1 MMQHRRSFLI
11 LAAVLPLLAATILSA
26 GDPVTKTFNI
36 AISDSVIRGQT
47 TPAAAMIQVQPMSQL
62 FAMVGGV
69 RPEFSFES
77 PEVLAKNIHE
87 GKVQL
92 GVIAGIELGWLGNK
106 ANGLSTLAVAYTQ
119 DIKSK
124 AVVLMRKD
132 THSKSLRDF
141 QGKRLAMPRRTQQH
155 AQIFLHDSLHRCGCS
170 PQGYFAACT
179 TPPDTD
185 AAIEAV
191 LDKDMDLVVVDS
203 AAWEVFQE
211 RKPGRAK
218 RLVVVAES
226 PSFPNAALIYKPGN
240 ISETDLKKLREGLF
254 TAHQQPFCRQILNFW
269 RISQFIPSTPE
280 YDALVKNIVK
290 EFPQPII
297 PATFTQSK

>member
-1 MMQHRRSFLI
+1 MQHRRSFLV
-11 LAAVLPLLAATILSA
+11 LAAVLPLLAATILPA
-26 GDPVTKTFNI
+26 GDPVIKAFHI
-36 AISDSVIRGQT
+36 SISDSVIRGQT
-47 TPAAAMIQVQPMSQL
+47 TPAAAMIQVQPMSEL

-69 RPEFSFES
+69 RPQFSFDS
-77 PEVLAKNIHE
+77 PETLAKNIQD

-92 GVIAGIELGWLGNK
+92 GVIAGIELGWLGEK
-106 ANGLSTLAVAYTQ
+106 AKGLTPLAIAYTQ
-119 DIKSK
+119 DIKAK

-132 THSKSLRDF
+132 SSSKSLKDY

-179 TPPDTD
+179 TPPDVD

-191 LDKDMDLVVVDS
+191 LDKESDLVVVDS
-203 AAWEVFQE
+203 TGWDVFQE

-240 ISETDLKKLREGLF
+240 ITETDLKKLRDGLF

>member
-1 MMQHRRSFLI
+1 MQHRRSFLV
-11 LAAVLPLLAATILSA
+11 LAAVLPLLAATILPA
-26 GDPVTKTFNI
+26 GDPVIKAFHI
-36 AISDSVIRGQT
+36 SISDSVIQGQT
-47 TPAAAMIQVQPMSQL
+47 TPAAAMIQVQPMSEL

-69 RPEFSFES
+69 RPQFSFDS
-77 PEVLAKNIHE
+77 PETLAKNIQD

-92 GVIAGIELGWLGNK
+92 GVIAGIELGWLGEK
-106 ANGLSTLAVAYTQ
+106 AKGLTPLAIAYTQ
-119 DIKSK
+119 DIKAK

-132 THSKSLRDF
+132 SSSKSLKDY

-179 TPPDTD
+179 TPPDVD

-191 LDKDMDLVVVDS
+191 LDKESDLVVVDS
-203 AAWEVFQE
+203 TGWEVFQE

-226 PSFPNAALIYKPGN
+226 PSSRRPVHCSPATLLPTDSELLENQPVHPLHPGVRCPG
-240 ISETDLKKLREGLF
+240 EEYREG
-254 TAHQQPFCRQILNFW
+254 
-269 RISQFIPSTPE
+269 IPSTDHPCDVHPE
-280 YDALVKNIVK
+280 
-290 EFPQPII
+290 
-297 PATFTQSK
+297 